1 MLISQRYLV
10 LGIGLAAMLILAGL
24 AAACGSGGKEA
35 ASQSDAA
42 ASTASALETARLHVE
57 QMVAAAE
64 NADLP
69 GAKAHF
75 EAGHDPLHAVID
87 DLQASDPALA
97 ASLDEAVDDVEGD
110 LEKGEE
116 ADHIVEIGNQILD
129 LLAQVE

>member
-1 MLISQRYLV
+1 MSTRHLALGSGLIA
-10 LGIGLAAMLILAGL
+10 GLALAVL
-24 AAACGSGGKEA
+24 AAACGGGEESQGTAAPTAGSLEA
-35 ASQSDAA
+35 
-42 ASTASALETARLHVE
+42 ARLHVE

-87 DLQASDPALA
+87 DLQVSDPALA